1 MENLLMGVLVVFL
14 AMAFDFVIG
23 DPPNRIHPLRWMG
36 NLLDHLDAHISRG
49 GRMVT
54 RLKGFLSYALV
65 LALTAILCLG
75 LLASA
80 RHLLGDWAWILL
92 TAALFKLSFAVYS
105 FREHCQPI
113 ENDLRRGDLPSAR
126 DKVQMIVSRETSA
139 LDESHIA
146 SCCVETVAEN
156 LVDSVYSPHFYFGLM
171 GVFGAFMFRCANLMD
186 AMWGYRNEK
195 YGELGFFPA
204 HWDDVLGFLTARLS
218 VPFLA
223 LATQVVGGDVRG
235 LFRVVKADHAK
246 TPSPNSGWPMAAVAG
261 GLNLSVEKKSVYRIG
276 TGPLPGVEDIGRSY
290 RLIEVSSILF
300 VLLLTLPL
308 YIFIGMNIQ
317 IVLEDTLWGVL
328 GWMI

>member
-1 MENLLMGVLVVFL
+1 
-14 AMAFDFVIG
+14 
-23 DPPNRIHPLRWMG
+23 
-36 NLLDHLDAHISRG
+36 
-49 GRMVT
+49 
-54 RLKGFLSYALV
+54 
-65 LALTAILCLG
+65 
-75 LLASA
+75 
-80 RHLLGDWAWILL
+80 
-92 TAALFKLSFAVYS
+92 
-105 FREHCQPI
+105 
-113 ENDLRRGDLPSAR
+113 
-126 DKVQMIVSRETSA
+126 MIVSRETSA

-223 LATQVVGGDVRG
+223 LATRVVGGDVRG